1 MRKVE
6 SAPWLAGLG
15 RGRGGRLDEA
25 EKRCQIN
32 DMTESARKLLDTF
45 DALQEADRQEV
56 LREIL
61 RRAATAPHEAPS
73 DTELIA
79 VANGV
84 FLDLDR
90 RENQS

>member
-1 MRKVE
+1 
-6 SAPWLAGLG
+6 
-15 RGRGGRLDEA
+15 
-25 EKRCQIN
+25 
-32 DMTESARKLLDTF
+32 MTEAARKLLDTF

-73 DTELIA
+73 DRELI
-79 VANGV
+79 VAANEV

>member
-1 MRKVE
+1 
-6 SAPWLAGLG
+6 
-15 RGRGGRLDEA
+15 
-25 EKRCQIN
+25 
-32 DMTESARKLLDTF
+32 MTEAARKLLDTF

-61 RRAATAPHEAPS
+61 RRAALAHHGAPS

-79 VANGV
+79 AADGM

-90 RENQS
+90 RETQS